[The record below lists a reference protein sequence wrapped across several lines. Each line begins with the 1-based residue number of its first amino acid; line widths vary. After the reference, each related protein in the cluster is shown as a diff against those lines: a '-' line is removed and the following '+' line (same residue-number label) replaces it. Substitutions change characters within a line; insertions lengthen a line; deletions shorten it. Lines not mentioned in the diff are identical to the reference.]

1 MPKIPVGNV
10 EIFYDTHGDPSG
22 VPLLLIMG
30 LGAQMIM
37 WDDEFVA
44 MLVRHGHYVIRFD
57 NRDVGESSHLNHLPS
72 TPMLEAAMAAVSGQ
86 AVSAPYSLDDM
97 AGDALGLL
105 DALGIQSAHVV
116 GVSMGGMISQVL
128 ALRAPERVRSLTSIM
143 STTNDRS
150 LPMGDPEAMR
160 SLISLMSGGGVTS
173 IEQALAAY
181 RTIASPGYELDV
193 ERVQRRFMQSV
204 MRGFSPHGVA
214 RQFLAVLS
222 TPGRGQALS
231 ALRMPTLVVHGEAD
245 PLVPPAAGRAT
256 AEAIPN
262 ARLLM
267 IPGMGHDLPPPLF
280 ESIAKTIA
288 EHAAGAEQKA
298 ASAAV

>member
-30 LGAQMIM
+30 LGAQMIV
-37 WDDEFVA
+37 WDDEFVE

-57 NRDVGESSHLNHLPS
+57 NRDVGESSHLNHLPAM
-72 TPMLEAAMAAVSGQ
+72 PMLEAAMAVMSGQ
-86 AVSAPYSLDDM
+86 PVSAPYSLDDM

-105 DALGIQSAHVV
+105 DALGIKAAHIV
-116 GVSMGGMISQVL
+116 GVSMGGMISQIL

-150 LPMGDPEAMR
+150 LPMGDPSAMQG
-160 SLISLMSGGGVTS
+160 LISLMSGSGVTS
-173 IEQALAAY
+173 IEQAIAAY
-181 RTIASPGYELDV
+181 RSIASPAYELDV

-204 MRGFSPHGVA
+204 MRGFSPGGVA
-214 RQFLAVLS
+214 RQFLAVLT
-222 TPGRGQALS
+222 TPGRGQTLS
-231 ALRMPTLVVHGEAD
+231 ALRMPALVVHGEAD

-256 AEAIPN
+256 AAAIPN
-262 ARLLM
+262 ARLWM
-267 IPGMGHDLPPPLF
+267 IPGMGHDMPPALF
-280 ESIAKTIA
+280 EPIAKTIA
-288 EHAAGAEQKA
+288 EHAADAER
-298 ASAAV
+298 AAVAAAF